1 MHRFFDTFLRSFATG
16 MAIAVGGMVYLSCD
30 NRYVGAFL
38 FGMGLFVVLTFKFY
52 LFTGKV
58 GYAVE
63 NKPSYLTDLAVIWL
77 GNLCGTA
84 VSALMITHTRV
95 SIIKEKAAALCETKF
110 NDNLLS
116 IFILAFFC
124 GLLMFIAAD
133 GFKNIE
139 NPFGQML
146 AIFLPVMV
154 FILSGFEHCV
164 ANMFYFSVAGAWSAK
179 AFGYLIIMTLGNAA
193 GGIFIPL
200 LRKGLIKSNS

>member
-16 MAIAVGGMVYLSCD
+16 IAIAVGGMVYLSCD
-30 NRYVGAFL
+30 NKYVGAFL
-38 FGMGLFVVLTFKFY
+38 FGMGLFVVLTFGFF

-63 NKPSYLTDLAVIWL
+63 NKPKYLADLAVIWL
-77 GNLCGTA
+77 GNLCGTS
-84 VSALMITHTRV
+84 VSALMITHTRAT
-95 SIIKEKAAALCETKF
+95 IIKEKAAALCDVKLG
-110 NDNLLS
+110 DSLSS

-133 GFKNIE
+133 GYKCIKN
-139 NPFGQML
+139 PVGQML
-146 AIFLPVMV
+146 AVFLPVMV

-164 ANMFYFSVAGAWSAK
+164 ANMFYFTAAGAWSAK

-193 GGIFIPL
+193 GGILIPMI
-200 LRKGLIKSNS
+200 RKGLIKAD